1 MFNRCKYTRYS
12 ANNIML
18 SAISGRE
25 TRGFL
30 STRKCL
36 YALERTTMSSN
47 RIIYILKNVVRFLKS
62 LNMLNGMANIN
73 ANMER

>member
-1 MFNRCKYTRYS
+1 MKYTLYIFVFNRCKYTRYS

-18 SAISGRE
+18 IAMSPRE

-36 YALERTTMSSN
+36 YALERAIMSSN
-47 RIIYILKNVVRFLKS
+47 RMIYILKNMVRFLK
-62 LNMLNGMANIN
+62 
-73 ANMER
+73 